1 MARTKSGLFRSAFF
15 RRRNLLAFAICLLIS
30 SLLWILMAFNNFY
43 TSTIK
48 VPIRFIN
55 LPEKNILTEKLP
67 IEAEIGIS
75 GSGYHLLSYR
85 FRPKLAEI
93 LIDGRNI
100 GFKNQLG
107 FISTY
112 HAIDYFNRQHGDIK
126 VLHINPDTLFFQFID
141 KGFKKVPVVVNS
153 YLDFEREFDLR
164 DSLVIRPDSIEV
176 SGPIEK
182 LESLER
188 IEAQP
193 LIVRKLNKSATYSLK
208 IKAPDAQLS
217 YAPAEVAVTVNV
229 DRFTEA
235 RITLPVRELDGK
247 TTDPRIVTVV
257 FQVAFSHYDKI
268 KAADFEIST
277 DSSGA
282 AGGKQRLIVKS
293 APYYAKKISI
303 LPSMVKVNP

>member
-15 RRRNLLAFAICLLIS
+15 RRRNLLAFAVCLAIS
-30 SLLWILMAFNNFY
+30 SLLWLLMAFNNFY

-48 VPIRFIN
+48 VPIRYIN
-55 LPEKNILTEKLP
+55 IPEKNILTDKLP
-67 IEAEIGIS
+67 VEAEIDIS

-93 LIDGRNI
+93 LVDGRNI
-100 GFKNQLG
+100 GFKKQHG
-107 FISTY
+107 FISTF

-126 VLHINPDTLFFQFID
+126 ALHINPDTIFFSFID

-153 YLDFEREFDLR
+153 YLNFEKEFDLR
-164 DSLVIRPDSIEV
+164 DSLDIRPDSVEV
-176 SGPIEK
+176 SGSIEK
-182 LESLER
+182 LNKIER
-188 IEAQP
+188 VETQP
-193 LIVRKLNKSATYSLK
+193 LIARNLNKSGTYSLK
-208 IKAPDAQLS
+208 IKAPDEQLS
-217 YAPAEVAVTVNV
+217 YAPAEIAVTVNV

-235 RITLPVRELDGK
+235 RITLPVREPNGK

-277 DSSGA
+277 DSTLGS
-282 AGGKQRLIVKS
+282 GGKRRLIMKRT
-293 APYYAKKISI
+293 PYYAKKINI
-303 LPSMVKVNP
+303 LPTMVRVNP

>member
-30 SLLWILMAFNNFY
+30 ALLWILMAFNNFY

-48 VPIRFIN
+48 VPIRYIN

-67 IEAEIGIS
+67 IEADIDIS

-126 VLHINPDTLFFQFID
+126 VLNINPDTLFFQFID

-164 DSLVIRPDSIEV
+164 DSLVIRPDSIEI

-182 LESLER
+182 LESIER

-193 LIVRKLNKSATYSLK
+193 LIARKLNKSATYSLK
-208 IKAPDAQLS
+208 IKAPDVQLS

-235 RITLPVRELDGK
+235 RITLPVRELNGK
-247 TTDPRIVTVV
+247 TTDPRIVTIV

-277 DSSGA
+277 DSAGA

>member
-1 MARTKSGLFRSAFF
+1 MARTKSALFRSAFF

-235 RITLPVRELDGK
+235 RITLPVRELNGK

>member
-15 RRRNLLAFAICLLIS
+15 RRRNLFAFAMCLLLS

-48 VPIRFIN
+48 VPIRYIN

-67 IEAEIGIS
+67 MEAEIDIS

-100 GFKNQLG
+100 GFKNHLG

-112 HAIDYFNRQHGDIK
+112 HAVDYFNRQHGDIK
-126 VLHINPDTLFFQFID
+126 ALHINPDTLFFQFID

-164 DSLVIRPDSIEV
+164 DSLLIRPDSIEV

-182 LESLER
+182 LESIER
-188 IEAQP
+188 IESQP
-193 LIVRKLNKSATYSLK
+193 LIARKLNKSATYSLK
-208 IKAPDAQLS
+208 IKAPDAELS
-217 YAPAEVAVTVNV
+217 YAPAEIAVIVNV
-229 DRFTEA
+229 DRITEA
-235 RITLPVRELDGK
+235 RITLPVREPNGK

-277 DSSGA
+277 DSAGA
-282 AGGKQRLIVKS
+282 AGGKQRLFVKR

-303 LPSMVKVNP
+303 LPTLVTVNP

>member
-15 RRRNLLAFAICLLIS
+15 RRRNLLAFAVCLAIS
-30 SLLWILMAFNNFY
+30 SLLWLLMAFNNFY

-48 VPIRFIN
+48 VPIRYIN
-55 LPEKNILTEKLP
+55 IPEKNILTDKLP
-67 IEAEIGIS
+67 VEAEISIS

-93 LIDGRNI
+93 LVDGRNI

-107 FISTY
+107 FISTF

-126 VLHINPDTLFFQFID
+126 ALHINPDTIFFAFID

-153 YLDFEREFDLR
+153 YIDFEKEFDLR
-164 DSLVIRPDSIEV
+164 DSLDIRPDSVEV
-176 SGPIEK
+176 SGSIEK
-182 LESLER
+182 LNTIER
-188 IEAQP
+188 VETLP
-193 LIVRKLNKSATYSLK
+193 LIARNLNKTGTYSLK
-208 IKAPDAQLS
+208 IKAPDTQLS
-217 YAPAEVAVTVNV
+217 YAPAEIAVTVHV

-235 RITLPVRELDGK
+235 RITLPVREPNGK

-277 DSSGA
+277 DSTLG
-282 AGGKQRLIVKS
+282 AGGKQRLIMKRT
-293 APYYAKKISI
+293 PYYAKKISI
-303 LPSMVKVNP
+303 LPTMVRVNP